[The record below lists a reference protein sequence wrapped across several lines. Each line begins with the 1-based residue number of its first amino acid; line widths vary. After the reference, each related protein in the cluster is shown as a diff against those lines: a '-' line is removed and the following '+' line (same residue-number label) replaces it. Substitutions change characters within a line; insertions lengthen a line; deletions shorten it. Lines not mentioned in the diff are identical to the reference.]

1 MPTLFLPILDNG
13 LGSCRVKF
21 LSSFIQAFSGLEI
34 VTASISDSH
43 PGRGRNRAA
52 ANFLTTGCD
61 YMLFIDSDICF
72 TPEHIQMLM
81 ESSEPILAGIY
92 CLKSEEVKPCLQ
104 TLPGHQPLATGGIIE
119 IARAGTG
126 FLRIHRSVFE
136 KLKETTQRYVNH
148 GREEWDFFASGVV
161 NEEWL
166 SEDWYFCD
174 LARKAG
180 FKVMCDTRIQ
190 LGHEGNIVYPI
201 KRTPDRLNVC
211 PPDLKFHLER
221 IWKGEYDIPLDP
233 PAKTVLDVGANIGG
247 FTAWYLERNPDA
259 EVTAFEAHPDNCALF
274 RFNTPHF
281 RNVTLHNMGVRG
293 AGCAAED
300 TLTVGT
306 NSGEHSFKF
315 AGLLGVKV
323 PCIAANLL
331 GSHEFVKLDC
341 EGCELEILESY
352 DLSKTRAVAL
362 EYHSESDRAAI
373 TSLLTSAGFTQLSHE
388 PLAAGRGVL
397 KFKRQ

>member
-13 LGSCRVKF
+13 LGSCRIQFLASFVK
-21 LSSFIQAFSGLEI
+21 AFSGFEI
-34 VTASISDSH
+34 VIASISDSH

-52 ANFLTTGCD
+52 ANFLASGCD
-61 YMLFIDSDICF
+61 YMLFIDSDIIF
-72 TPEHIQMLM
+72 TPQHIEMLM
-81 ESSEPILAGIY
+81 ESAEPILAGIY
-92 CLKSEEVKPCLQ
+92 CLKCEEVKPCLQ

-119 IARAGTG
+119 VARTGTG
-126 FLRIHRSVFE
+126 FLRIHKSVFE
-136 KLKETTQRYVNH
+136 KLKETTLEYVNH
-148 GREEWDFFASGVV
+148 GRPEWDFFASGVV
-161 NEEWL
+161 DKEWL

-180 FKVMCDTRIQ
+180 FKVMVDTRIQ

-221 IWKGEYDIPLDP
+221 IWKGEYDITLDP
-233 PAKTVLDVGANIGG
+233 PAKTVLDVGANVGG
-247 FTAWYLERNPDA
+247 FSVWYSEKHPDA
-259 EVTAFEAHPDNCALF
+259 EITAFEAHPDNCALF
-274 RFNTPHF
+274 RFNTPHL

-300 TLTVGT
+300 TLTIGT
-306 NSGEHSFKF
+306 NAGEHSFKF
-315 AGLLGVKV
+315 AGLLGCKV
-323 PCIAANLL
+323 QCIAASGI

-341 EGCELEILESY
+341 EGCELEILQCY

-362 EYHSESDRAAI
+362 EYHSESDRVAI
-373 TSLLTSAGFTQLSHE
+373 AELLTREGFTQLSHE
-388 PLAAGRGVL
+388 MLAAGRGVL